1 MSHNIEDHEES
12 GEGIPPLRWSWW
24 DLAGLTFFTA
34 GTMLNELD
42 NGLRMIAGRL
52 GAHANWERARK
63 DQREAEYAQEVAR
76 AEMAGTLE
84 GLVLFAG
91 DDEVEGP

>member
-1 MSHNIEDHEES
+1 MSDTHDHEEAN
-12 GEGIPPLRWSWW
+12 EGLPPLRWSWW
-24 DLAGLTFFTA
+24 DLAGLTLYTA

-52 GAHANWERARK
+52 GAHASFERARK

-76 AEMAGTLE
+76 AEMAGALE
-84 GLVLFAG
+84 GIVLFGG
-91 DDEVEGP
+91 DEAVEGP